1 MNWVFALVT
10 IGLTGIL
17 VEMLVSYLKEAD
29 EVRAERDREL
39 QEVQAHQQAM
49 EQAKVE
55 TGETNARLVELE
67 ATSKDVKKK
76 LSEARKQL
84 GEFQAAEQRRHP
96 TRHKLD
102 EE

>member
-1 MNWVFALVT
+1 MNWVFALVS

-29 EVRAERDREL
+29 EVRIERDREL
-39 QEVQAHQQAM
+39 QEIEAHQQAI
-49 EQAKVE
+49 EQAEKE
-55 TGETNARLVELE
+55 TEETNARRFELE
-67 ATSKDVKKK
+67 STEKDVKKK
-76 LSEARKQL
+76 LSEARKEL
-84 GEFQAAEQRRHP
+84 GELQAAEQRKHP